1 MITRLIIGRVYG
13 AAGGAEDREGNQED
27 DVSVALVDPHLHKK
41 LEKRV
46 WNTLRI
52 VLQSHLAT
60 RNSGYKLHNTEQFS
74 LHSLLLQ
81 PAAELPVTTP
91 SSPLFEID

>member
-1 MITRLIIGRVYG
+1 M
-13 AAGGAEDREGNQED
+13 
-27 DVSVALVDPHLHKK
+27 VDPHLYEK
-41 LEKRV
+41 LEERV

-81 PAAELPVTTP
+81 LAAELPVTKQ
-91 SSPLFEID
+91 SSPLFEIN